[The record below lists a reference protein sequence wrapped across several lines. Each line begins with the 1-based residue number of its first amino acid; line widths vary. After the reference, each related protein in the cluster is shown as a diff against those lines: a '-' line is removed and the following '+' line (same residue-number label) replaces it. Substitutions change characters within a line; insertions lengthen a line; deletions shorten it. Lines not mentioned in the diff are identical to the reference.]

1 MMHVALGGVLFFV
14 VMVLTA
20 VIFVIWVVAML
31 IQGLWN
37 LLVGGP
43 TRSRPQPQPR
53 GVLDTVMCNHGR
65 CHALNP
71 APARFC
77 RRCGSPLQGQP
88 AAATRR
94 IAV

>member
-1 MMHVALGGVLFFV
+1 MIHFALGGILFFL
-14 VMVLTA
+14 VMAMTA

-43 TRSRPQPQPR
+43 ARSRPQPQAR

-71 APARFC
+71 GPARFC
-77 RRCGSPLQGQP
+77 RRCGSPLQGH
-88 AAATRR
+88 AAVTTRR